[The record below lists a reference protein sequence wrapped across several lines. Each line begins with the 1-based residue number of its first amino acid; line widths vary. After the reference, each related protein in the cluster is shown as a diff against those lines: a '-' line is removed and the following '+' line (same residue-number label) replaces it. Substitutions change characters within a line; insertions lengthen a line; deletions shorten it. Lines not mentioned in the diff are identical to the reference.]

1 MASHTKRRGGGGG
14 KKHKSSAA
22 SVASGAAYVC
32 VRDPQLGQH
41 CVQCMLTL
49 GAPVHMHALCRST
62 FIGFG
67 AFAADADVKSAKR
80 MPLTPFY
87 AGSDPEIKV
96 GLKRLAK
103 RDATTKLKALASLR
117 LLFKKRPS
125 DIVQVNALQLLLA
138 TYAVLLFFFVFS
150 PPSCCCRSCSP
161 NACLLF

>member
-32 VRDPQLGQH
+32 VIHNLPNTVHVCSACSRLAPWPLYT
-41 CVQCMLTL
+41 CVR
-49 GAPVHMHALCRST
+49 VHALCRST

-125 DIVQVNALQLLLA
+125 DIVQV
-138 TYAVLLFFFVFS
+138 TYC
-150 PPSCCCRSCSP
+150 SCC
-161 NACLLF
+161 